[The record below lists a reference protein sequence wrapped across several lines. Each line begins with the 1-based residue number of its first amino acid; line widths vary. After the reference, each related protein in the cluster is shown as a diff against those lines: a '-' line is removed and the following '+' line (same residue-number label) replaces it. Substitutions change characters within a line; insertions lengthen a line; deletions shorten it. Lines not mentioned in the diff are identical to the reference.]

1 MIHNCTYL
9 MTLNC
14 SYFCFSTTDKNP
26 KFLYHAKQGTT
37 SGIWTRSPLDA
48 LSSCTPVAYKTAF
61 STLPINAV
69 GKNLMLI
76 LRKRASLGITF
87 LTNFFRLQLI
97 VFLFHLHTKSPSVEK
112 NYLLLTGK
120 EKVEMVATI
129 LSADMIFQ
137 GFILL
142 TKAII
147 KF

>member
-1 MIHNCTYL
+1 
-9 MTLNC
+9 
-14 SYFCFSTTDKNP
+14 
-26 KFLYHAKQGTT
+26 
-37 SGIWTRSPLDA
+37 
-48 LSSCTPVAYKTAF
+48 
-61 STLPINAV
+61 
-69 GKNLMLI
+69 MLI